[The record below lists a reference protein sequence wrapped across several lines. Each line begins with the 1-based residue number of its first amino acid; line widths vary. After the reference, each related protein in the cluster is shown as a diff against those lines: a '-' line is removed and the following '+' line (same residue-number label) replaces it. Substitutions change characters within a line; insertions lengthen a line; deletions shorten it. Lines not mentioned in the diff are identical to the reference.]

1 MAELN
6 QVQENLRMF
15 ACAVEQITDL
25 VLITNQAGII
35 EYVNPA
41 FTKLT
46 GYTPAEV
53 IGKTPK
59 VLQSGR
65 YDRQFYAELWQ
76 NLLTGE
82 TVRTEFT
89 NRKKDGQFYHQSA
102 TITPIKDK
110 QGNITHFVATG
121 RDITRQVETELEE
134 VRLEQRLRRQHDAL
148 IRLSTYRASAEGRLS
163 EALNLIT
170 QIAAE
175 ALDVERVNI
184 WRLSP
189 DGRELRSLTIF
200 ERSENKYSGG
210 QLLPANDYPL
220 FFAALETVQV
230 MDAADVNRDPRT
242 IELNA
247 DYWRPLGISSTIQVP
262 VRLHGQVIGV
272 VGYEHVGVQRA
283 WTPDEITF
291 ASQLADLVAQAFL
304 HARARRRSEELESTR
319 DILRALNASP
329 EIAAGFSTIAASLKT
344 ITGCEWINL
353 TLFDEKNDS
362 FRVVALHH
370 PHRDQNPQLQG
381 RLADSA
387 ATKDILGGRHRRTPD
402 LAAERDFS
410 VEKALYDA
418 GCRSR
423 LCLPLRIGRGVLG
436 ALNLAWSHPAG
447 YNTAHLPLL
456 DQVADA
462 IALAIERRRLFEET
476 RSRALQQ
483 EALNA
488 VIAAAMAAPDMLQLA
503 QTALD
508 HTLQALNIE
517 IGGIWVAGQRAYRG
531 ISSEAWQRIA
541 QATQTAQLGF
551 SGPIIIEDWTGPAV
565 PQSVKAL
572 IPLAAELELRASLS
586 IPILT
591 GGKRIGAIFLAA
603 CSPRTWTA
611 EEIALAEAI
620 GRQLGNAAERLHL
633 LERTRKQARRVQQIM
648 DTVPEGVI
656 FLDAQ
661 RRIALANPAAEGYL
675 ALLAGAKE
683 HDVLTHLGD
692 KSLDTLLKP
701 EPVDRPYHE
710 IKVNQPS
717 ARVFELVSRPL
728 ADEAEAG
735 GWVILLHDVTES
747 RRVQEQ
753 AQEQERLAAV
763 GQLAAGIAH
772 DFNNLLTGIIGFA
785 ELLQMRMEILE
796 PGRSY
801 LNQITKQGR
810 QAANLIGQILDFS
823 RKSVSQQQTLDLVP
837 FLKESIK
844 FLERTIPE
852 NIRIVLEVT
861 PGEFVVK
868 ADPTKIQQVLTN
880 LAVNARD
887 AMPAGGELRFRLAC
901 LTLKTDAL
909 PPYPDLPAGDWIL
922 LAVSDTGSGIS
933 EEIQAH
939 IFEPFF
945 TTKERG
951 KGTGLGLAQVYG
963 IVKQHQGAIDVSSQ
977 SGQGTTFSIFL
988 PAVIEPK
995 APQAEQLEQQIPRGH
1010 GETILLVEDEPD
1022 VLEVNQI
1029 ILVELGYRTIS
1040 SSNGKQAL
1048 ELYAQQ
1054 KAEIALV
1061 LSDLV
1066 MPEMD
1071 GLALFEALKAE
1082 NPDVSMI
1089 IMTGYPLQAKA
1100 STALSEGRVKW
1111 LQKPVT
1117 IPQIAQ
1123 AVSQALEVAQKRQ
1136 IQRNDYRSV
1145 AENYPST

>member
-1 MAELN
+1 MAKIDRQMAEPN
-6 QVQENLRMF
+6 RFQENLRMF
-15 ACAVEQITDL
+15 FWAVEQTTDL
-25 VLITNQAGII
+25 VLITNRAGVI

-53 IGKTPK
+53 IGKSPN

-65 YDRQFYAELWQ
+65 YDRQFYVELWQ
-76 NLLTGE
+76 SLLAGQV
-82 TVRTEFT
+82 VRTEFT

-102 TITPIKDK
+102 TITPIKDE
-110 QGNITHFVATG
+110 QGVITHFVATG
-121 RDITRQVETELEE
+121 RDMTRQVETELEE
-134 VRLEQRLRRQHDAL
+134 VRLQERLRRQHDAL
-148 IRLSTYRASAEGRLS
+148 IRLSTHRASAEGRLS
-163 EALNLIT
+163 EALSLIT
-170 QIAAE
+170 QTAAE
-175 ALDVERVNI
+175 ALAVERVNI

-189 DGRELRSLTIF
+189 DGRELRSLTTF
-200 ERSENKYSGG
+200 ERSKSKHSAG
-210 QLLPANDYPL
+210 QVLRATDYP
-220 FFAALETVQV
+220 FYFAALETVQV
-230 MDAADVNRDPRT
+230 MDAADVSQDART
-242 IELNA
+242 AELNA
-247 DYWRPLGISSTIQVP
+247 DYWQPLGISSSIEVP

-272 VGYEHVGVQRA
+272 VGYEHVGPNRI

-304 HARARRRSEELESTR
+304 HARAKRRSEELESTR
-319 DILRALNASP
+319 DILRALNSSP
-329 EIAAGFSTIAASLKT
+329 EISEVFSTIAASLRT
-344 ITGCEWINL
+344 ITGCEWVSL
-353 TLFDEKNDS
+353 VLFDEQDEW
-362 FRVVALHH
+362 FTVVALHQPNRELEPELRGH
-370 PHRDQNPQLQG
+370 
-381 RLADSA
+381 LADSA
-387 ATKDILGGRHRRTPD
+387 ATKDILAGRHRRTPD
-402 LAAERDFS
+402 LTTEKTFP
-410 VEKALYDA
+410 VEKALYEA
-418 GCRSR
+418 GYRSR

-436 ALNLAWSHPAG
+436 ALNLAWPHPTG

-503 QTALD
+503 ETALD
-508 HTLQALNIE
+508 HTLQALNLE
-517 IGGIWVAGQRAYRG
+517 IGGIWVVGQRAYRG
-531 ISSEAWQRIA
+531 LSSETGQRIV

-551 SGPIIIEDWTGPAV
+551 SGPIIVEDWAGEAV
-565 PQSVKAL
+565 PPSVRSL
-572 IPLAAELELRASLS
+572 IQLVAELGLRASLS

-603 CSPRTWTA
+603 PTPRTWTT
-611 EEIALAEAI
+611 EEVALAEAI

-661 RRIALANPAAEGYL
+661 QRIALANPAAEEYL
-675 ALLAGAKE
+675 ALLAGVKE

-692 KSLDTLLKP
+692 KPLDTLLQP
-701 EPVDRPYHE
+701 EPAARPYHE

-717 ARVFELVSRPL
+717 AHVFELVSRPL
-728 ADEAEAG
+728 ADEVETG
-735 GWVILLHDVTES
+735 GWVLLLHDVTES
-747 RRVQEQ
+747 RRLQEQ

-785 ELLQMRMEILE
+785 ELLQMRIEISE
-796 PGRSY
+796 PGLSY
-801 LNQITKQGR
+801 LNQITKSGR

-823 RKSVSQQQTLDLVP
+823 RKSVSQQETLDLVP
-837 FLKESIK
+837 FLKESLK

-852 NIRIVLEVT
+852 SIRIVLEVT

-887 AMPAGGELRFRLAC
+887 AMPAGGELRFQLAC
-901 LTLKTDAL
+901 LTLEPDQ
-909 PPYPDLPAGDWIL
+909 PPPCPDLPPGDWIL
-922 LAVSDTGSGIS
+922 LAVSDTGSGIP
-933 EEIQAH
+933 EEIQDH

-963 IVKQHQGAIDVSSQ
+963 IIKQHQGYIEVSSRPA
-977 SGQGTTFSIFL
+977 QGTTFSIFL
-988 PAVIEPK
+988 PAVIEPGVDLVDK
-995 APQAEQLEQQIPRGH
+995 LELQTPRGH
-1010 GETILLVEDEPD
+1010 GETILLVEDEPN

-1029 ILVELGYRTIS
+1029 ILAELGYRTINA
-1040 SSNGKQAL
+1040 SNGKQAL
-1048 ELYAQQ
+1048 EIYARH

-1061 LSDLV
+1061 LTDMV

-1071 GLALFEALKAE
+1071 GLALIEALKAE
-1082 NPDVSMI
+1082 NPDVNVVI
-1089 IMTGYPLQAKA
+1089 ITGYPLQAEAGK
-1100 STALSEGRVKW
+1100 ALSQGRVRW

-1117 IPQIAQ
+1117 ITQMAQ
-1123 AVSQALEVAQKRQ
+1123 AVSQAL
-1136 IQRNDYRSV
+1136 
-1145 AENYPST
+1145 AEAKTR